1 MSIDTVRIGD
11 ICEILNGF
19 AFKSENYVESGI
31 RVIRIANVQKG
42 YIEDSTPVFYP
53 EDSTG
58 LDKYMLESGDLL
70 MSLTGNVG
78 RVAILA
84 EEFLPAALNQRV
96 ACLRMKSDRVS
107 KGYLYHILNSDYFEQ
122 KCIQSSKGVAQK
134 NMSTEWLKD
143 YEIPVY
149 TEEKQAEIVSIFD
162 HLQGIIANRRQELQS
177 LDDIIKARFVEMFE
191 DPVHNTAK
199 LPVLPMTE
207 VCEIIDGD
215 RGKNYPKQEDFFD
228 EEYCLFLNAKNV
240 TNHGFDFSECMFVT
254 KEKDESLRKGKLK
267 RGDIVL
273 TTRGTLGNLAFYTD
287 AVPYENVRINSGM
300 VILRMN
306 KQIIDEEFFIEQF
319 RMQIDDIK
327 KTIASGSAQPQLPI
341 STMNKILVIMPDIK
355 EQKLFSSFVAQ
366 VDKSKVAVQK
376 ALDEVQLLFDSLMQ
390 KYFG

>member
-1 MSIDTVRIGD
+1 MKLKD
-11 ICEILNGF
+11 ICSFQSGGTPSKSNPAFFQGTIPWISTVALNGKTINENAAVEWITEQAISESAAKIVPAYSIMVGTRVGVGKTAVNSVPMATSQDIISLIGIDETVWNISYVNKLIQSKS
-19 AFKSENYVESGI
+19 AFLNSQARGATIKGI
-31 RVIRIANVQKG
+31 KIEALADITINEISMEEQDSIVLTLDNVQK
-42 YIEDSTPVFYP
+42 IIDTRRRE
-53 EDSTG
+53 
-58 LDKYMLESGDLL
+58 
-70 MSLTGNVG
+70 
-78 RVAILA
+78 LA
-84 EEFLPAALNQRV
+84 N
-96 ACLRMKSDRVS
+96 
-107 KGYLYHILNSDYFEQ
+107 
-122 KCIQSSKGVAQK
+122 
-134 NMSTEWLKD
+134 
-143 YEIPVY
+143 
-149 TEEKQAEIVSIFD
+149 
-162 HLQGIIANRRQELQS
+162 
-177 LDDIIKARFVEMFE
+177 LDDLIKARFVEMFE
-191 DPVHNTAK
+191 DPVHNTAN

-306 KQIIDEEFFIEQF
+306 KQIIDEGFFIEQF

-341 STMNKILVIMPDIK
+341 STMNKIFVIMPDIK
-355 EQKLFSSFVAQ
+355 EQKQFSNFVAQ
-366 VDKSKVAVQK
+366 VDKSKFIAYNMHRKSRKGVSYDK
-376 ALDEVQLLFDSLMQ
+376 L
-390 KYFG
+390 